1 MTKEQKLVII
11 DTFSLLFRAWHAI
24 PPLTIKD
31 GTVVNAAYGFTSIL
45 MKLIKDLKPD
55 YILAAFD
62 LAAPTFRHIEY
73 KEYKGQREKQPD
85 AFYNQIELVE
95 NILDAFKIPRLSQA
109 GFEADDIIGSIVR
122 KNEKD
127 HPEIKNIIVTGDL
140 DSLQLVTERTNV
152 YTMKRGLNDTVTY
165 DITAVKERYGL
176 EPRQLIEMKAIM
188 GDTSDNI
195 PGVKGIGEKGAQ
207 NLIQEYKSLDGVYKH
222 IDDGKIKE
230 RLRQLLLDQKEQAL
244 QSRMLVTIVTDV
256 PVTIDLQQA
265 ALHEFDRKQVYE
277 IFKKLEF
284 HSLIDKIPQ
293 PSLAIQPPEAI
304 AAKPEPI
311 KDSLSKKPLSSGYM
325 KNESEDQPA
334 VEEVKP
340 QSKIGTH
347 KETYTLIKGEVAMK
361 QFVAKLKEQ
370 KAFALD
376 TETTGLDPQTDKLLG
391 ASFSWKE
398 AEGYFVSLRTD
409 KDRELFVKLFS
420 PVLTDP
426 KIEKVGHNIKFD
438 YEILKTSGVEVK
450 GITFD
455 TMIAAFLLKP
465 DRGLKLEE
473 LAFNY
478 FGVRM
483 QSLTELTSNF
493 QLPTSNS
500 ETSKQTKKNL
510 NVEAVPEEHLSWYAS
525 EDADFSWRLYLAIK
539 KELVEANL
547 QKLNS
552 TIEAPLLP
560 VLGDMELAGINVD
573 VAFLKKMAKVFDK
586 NIAAVTKKI
595 HKLAGREFNISSP
608 LQLKEILFDDL
619 KIDIKGLK
627 KTKTGISTAASE
639 LDKLE
644 GRHPIIPFI
653 SEYREL
659 TKLQS
664 TYITALP
671 RMVSK
676 VDHRIHTS
684 FNQTIAATGRLSSIN
699 PNLQNI
705 PIRTEIGRAIRQ
717 AFIADKGY
725 TLVSAD
731 YSQIE
736 LRLAA
741 HISED
746 PVMIKSFQAG
756 EDIHA
761 ATAAKINKIPLD
773 KVTKDERRKAKEVN
787 FGVIYGLGSLGLAQR
802 TGITRD
808 EAKEFILKY
817 FDLYKGVKKYIDETK
832 LEVRDSGYVET
843 LFGRRRF
850 LPEINST
857 MPQLVAQAERMAV
870 NTPLQGSAA
879 DIIKLAMIQLAE
891 ELPKVSAK
899 SRMLLQVHDELVFEV
914 PDKDVAKVAKLAKQV
929 MENVTKLKVP
939 LVVDVKAGS
948 NWSEMEEV
956 GSE

>member
-1 MTKEQKLVII
+1 MAKEQKLVII
-11 DTFSLLFRAWHAI
+11 DTYSLLHRAWHAI
-24 PPLTIKD
+24 PPLTTKD

-45 MKLIKDLKPD
+45 LKLIKDLKPD
-55 YILAAFD
+55 YLLAAFD
-62 LAAPTFRHIEY
+62 LAAPTFRHIEFT
-73 KEYKGQREKQPD
+73 EYKAQREKQPD
-85 AFYNQIELVE
+85 ALYTQVALIEE
-95 NILDAFKIPRLSQA
+95 ILDAFQIPRLSQE
-109 GFEADDIIGSIVR
+109 GFEADDIIGSVVR
-122 KNEKD
+122 KSEKK
-127 HPEIKNIIVTGDL
+127 HPELKNIIVTGDL

-152 YTMKRGLNDTVTY
+152 YTMKRGISDTMIY

-244 QSRMLVTIVTDV
+244 QSRMLVTIITDV
-256 PVTIDLQQA
+256 PVNIDLAQA
-265 ALHEFDRKQVYE
+265 AIHEFDRQQVYN
-277 IFKKLEF
+277 IFRKLEF

-293 PSLAIQPPEAI
+293 PSLAIQPPVTVTPKA
-304 AAKPEPI
+304 EPL
-311 KDSLSKKPLSSGYM
+311 KNAQTKKPLSSGYM
-325 KNESEDQPA
+325 KTE
-334 VEEVKP
+334 VEAEEAKP
-340 QSKIGTH
+340 ISKTGTH
-347 KETYTLIKGEVAMK
+347 KETYTLIKGETAMK
-361 QFVAKLKEQ
+361 QFVAKLAEQ
-370 KAFALD
+370 KIFALD

-398 AEGYFVSLRTD
+398 AEGYFVSLRND
-409 KDRELFVKLFS
+409 KDRTLFVKLFT

-438 YEILKTSGVEVK
+438 YEILKTSGVEVR
-450 GITFD
+450 GISFD

-478 FGVRM
+478 FGLRM
-483 QSLTELTSNF
+483 QPLSEIAFGDKKSLDI
-493 QLPTSNS
+493 
-500 ETSKQTKKNL
+500 
-510 NVEAVPEEHLSWYAS
+510 EAVPEDQLSWYAS
-525 EDADFSWRLYLAIK
+525 EDADFSWRLYLALK
-539 KELVEANL
+539 KELTEANL

-586 NIAAVTKKI
+586 NIASVTKKI

-832 LEVRDSGYVET
+832 LEVRDTGYVET

-850 LPEINST
+850 LPEINSS

-879 DIIKLAMIQLAE
+879 DIIKLAMIQLAV
-891 ELPKVSAK
+891 ELSKVSAK

>member
-1 MTKEQKLVII
+1 MAKEQKLIII

-31 GTVVNAAYGFTSIL
+31 GTVVNAAFGFTSIL

-62 LAAPTFRHIEY
+62 LAAPTFRHEEFTEY
-73 KEYKGQREKQPD
+73 KAQREKQPD
-85 AFYNQIELVE
+85 AFYHQIELVE
-95 NILDAFKIPRLSQA
+95 NILDAFKIPRLSKA

-122 KNEKD
+122 ISERD

-152 YTMKRGLNDTVTY
+152 YTMKRGISDTILY
-165 DITAVKERYGL
+165 DVAAVKERYGL
-176 EPRQLIEMKAIM
+176 EPLQLIEMKAIK

-207 NLIQEYKSLDGVYKH
+207 NLIQEYKTLDGVYQH
-222 IDDGKIKE
+222 INDGKIKE
-230 RLRQLLLDQKEQAL
+230 RLRQLLLDQKQQAL
-244 QSRMLVTIVTDV
+244 QSRMLVTIVTDI
-256 PVTIDLQQA
+256 PLKIDWAQA
-265 ALHEFDRKQVYE
+265 AIHEFDRQQVYT

-284 HSLIDKIPQ
+284 HSLIDKIPEAAAAIT
-293 PSLAIQPPEAI
+293 PLAEP
-304 AAKPEPI
+304 AKTKTAI
-311 KDSLSKKPLSSGYM
+311 KDSAQTKPLTAGYM
-325 KNESEDQPA
+325 QATEDDKPSQPTQ
-334 VEEVKP
+334 P
-340 QSKIGTH
+340 QSKVGSH
-347 KETYTLIKGEVAMK
+347 KETYTLIKGETAMK
-361 QFVAKLKEQ
+361 QLVQKLQKQ

-398 AEGYFVSLRTD
+398 AEGYFVSLRSD
-409 KDRELFVKLFS
+409 KDRELFVKLFT
-420 PVLTDP
+420 PVLSDP

-483 QSLTELTSNF
+483 QPLSEIAF
-493 QLPTSNS
+493 PTA
-500 ETSKQTKKNL
+500 EGSKKDL
-510 NVEAVPEEHLSWYAS
+510 DILAVPEETLSWYAS

-539 KELVEANL
+539 KELIEANL

-560 VLGDMELAGINVD
+560 VLGDMELAGISVD

-586 NIAAVTKKI
+586 NIATVTKKI

-671 RMVSK
+671 KMVSK

-736 LRLAA
+736 LRLVA

-746 PVMIKSFQAG
+746 PVMVKSFKAG

-761 ATAAKINKIPLD
+761 ATAAKINKIPLEQ
-773 KVTKDERRKAKEVN
+773 VTKDERRKAKEVN

-832 LEVRDSGYVET
+832 LEVRDTGYVET

-914 PDKDVAKVAKLAKQV
+914 PDKDVTKVAKLVKSV
-929 MENVTKLKVP
+929 MEGVTKLKVP
-939 LVVDVKAGS
+939 LVVDVKTGM
-948 NWSEMEEV
+948 NWSEMEETRI
-956 GSE
+956 